1 MSNFEDLQRK
11 WLQGKEDIGNTP
23 KVINEVLSL
32 VKAKKKSTVR
42 FQYGNIMVLLITL
55 LGISAFFYYTAPVKE
70 VLSRIGVGLMI
81 GGLLLR
87 IAIELM
93 SIVKSKKMVVIESVL
108 KATERAIT
116 YYNFRKR
123 IHGPI
128 TITIITLYTIG
139 FFMIT
144 PEFSLYFTTWQM
156 VLIDASYIVAAAIF
170 IPIIH
175 RSIKQEVHTLLEII
189 ELRKKIVHES
199 F

>member
-32 VKAKKKSTVR
+32 VKAKKKSIVR